1 MRKPTLSGT
10 QSVIGLMAGIFSVF
24 GGVYTGVQYFTRS
37 SGTGDIVAIVRDAR
51 TGRPVP
57 GPSVEILGEDDALV
71 TTLVPG
77 DSGQAQTRLREGT
90 YRLRIT
96 HSRYASDTRRV
107 RVGAGETA
115 EVRVQLSPRLTSS
128 SPPAVMSETT
138 RTVGEGVRAV
148 RRFFEGIAR

>member
-51 TGRPVP
+51 TV
-57 GPSVEILGEDDALV
+57 GPSPAQRRDSREDDALV

-77 DSGQAQTRLREGT
+77 DSGQARRASGKEPTAYVSRTRAMRP
-90 YRLRIT
+90 
-96 HSRYASDTRRV
+96 TR
-107 RVGAGETA
+107 AGC
-115 EVRVQLSPRLTSS
+115 
-128 SPPAVMSETT
+128 
-138 RTVGEGVRAV
+138 G
-148 RRFFEGIAR
+148 